1 MTSCSLLCLP
11 GLQSSEHN
19 ILVIG
24 VPNVGKSSLINS
36 LRRLH
41 LKKGISARCQGSGR
55 MWAQCHLCCDCLS
68 PQAKPL
74 QWGASQESP
83 RQCCPG
89 SRYSP
94 CAQEASRFTE
104 LVMEGCSGPL
114 CSETLSSV
122 PPSLVFWC

>member
-55 MWAQCHLCCDCLS
+55 MWAQCHLCCDCVC
-68 PQAKPL
+68 P
-74 QWGASQESP
+74 P
-83 RQCCPG
+83 RQSHCSGGRARSHQGSAVQDPGTVLAPRRPPG
-89 SRYSP
+89 SLSWSWRV
-94 CAQEASRFTE
+94 AQ
-104 LVMEGCSGPL
+104 
-114 CSETLSSV
+114 V
-122 PPSLVFWC
+122 PFAVRP